1 MHVRSLE
8 PTRSGMQERNPAAA
22 FLYGTSAFRRVN
34 LSFTLVISVSGWSVD
49 TLEARA
55 LRPYTGSMHVHVHGA
70 GGPTR
75 VLKISLAVTLAYI
88 VLLVVA
94 GIRSHSLALLS
105 EAGHNL
111 SDFLALLLSLVA
123 IYFQS
128 RPANPTKTYG
138 YHRAGVLAAL
148 VNATSLVAVS
158 FLIFYEAFR
167 RMQHPEH
174 VQASVMMWVAA
185 AGVVMNGLI
194 ALLLYRSSRRSSGG
208 FGGDV
213 NLRSALLHEV
223 GDTLSTAAVIAG
235 GWAILVTGNYWI
247 DSALSFGIGALI
259 LWSGFGIV
267 RETLNILLEGTPRG
281 VALEKVEFAIRSV
294 EGVND
299 VHDLHCW
306 SIGSETRAL
315 SCHISIADIPPSV
328 SERILRDVKERLL
341 RDFHIDHTTIQF
353 EHAVCEVAHGCVIP
367 VSESEEHHH
376 HSH

>member
-1 MHVRSLE
+1 
-8 PTRSGMQERNPAAA
+8 
-22 FLYGTSAFRRVN
+22 
-34 LSFTLVISVSGWSVD
+34 
-49 TLEARA
+49 
-55 LRPYTGSMHVHVHGA
+55 MHVHVHRES
-70 GGPTR
+70 GPTR
-75 VLKISLAVTLAYI
+75 VLKISLAVTLAYT

-94 GIRSHSLALLS
+94 GIRAHSLALLS

-123 IYFQS
+123 VYFQS
-128 RPANPTKTYG
+128 RPASSTKTYG

-158 FLIFYEAFR
+158 FFIFYEAFR
-167 RMQHPEH
+167 RLQHPQH
-174 VQASVMMWVAA
+174 VHAGTMMWVAA
-185 AGVVMNGLI
+185 AGVVMNGAI
-194 ALLLYRSSRRSSGG
+194 AFLLYRSS
-208 FGGDV
+208 GDV
-213 NLRSALLHEV
+213 NIRSALLHEV

-281 VALEKVEFAIRSV
+281 MKLERVESAIRAIP
-294 EGVND
+294 GVND
-299 VHDLHCW
+299 VHDLHVW
-306 SIGSETRAL
+306 SIGSETHAL

-341 RDFHIDHTTIQF
+341 HDFRIDHTTIQF
-353 EHAVCEVAHGCVIP
+353 EHAICEVAHGCVIP
-367 VSESEEHHH
+367 VSESAEEHHH

>member
-1 MHVRSLE
+1 
-8 PTRSGMQERNPAAA
+8 
-22 FLYGTSAFRRVN
+22 
-34 LSFTLVISVSGWSVD
+34 
-49 TLEARA
+49 
-55 LRPYTGSMHVHVHGA
+55 MHVHAHGG

-94 GIRSHSLALLS
+94 GIRAHSLALLS

-123 IYFQS
+123 VYFQS
-128 RPANPTKTYG
+128 RPANSTKTYG

-158 FLIFYEAFR
+158 FFIFYEAFR
-167 RMQHPEH
+167 RLQHPEH

-185 AGVVMNGLI
+185 AGVVMNGVI
-194 ALLLYRSSRRSSGG
+194 SLLLYRSSKGS
-208 FGGDV
+208 GGDV
-213 NLRSALLHEV
+213 NIRSALLHEV
-223 GDTLSTAAVIAG
+223 GDTLSTAAVIVG
-235 GWAILVTGNYWI
+235 GWAILVTENYWI

-281 VALEKVEFAIRSV
+281 MKLEKIESAIRTIG
-294 EGVND
+294 GVND
-299 VHDLHCW
+299 VHDLHVW
-306 SIGSETRAL
+306 SIGSETHAL

-328 SERILRDVKERLL
+328 SERILRDVKECLMH
-341 RDFHIDHTTIQF
+341 DFRIVHTTIQF
-353 EHAVCEVAHGCVIP
+353 EHVVCEVAHGCVIP
-367 VSESEEHHH
+367 VGESEEHHH
-376 HSH
+376 HHSH

>member
-1 MHVRSLE
+1 MH
-8 PTRSGMQERNPAAA
+8 A
-22 FLYGTSAFRRVN
+22 
-34 LSFTLVISVSGWSVD
+34 
-49 TLEARA
+49 
-55 LRPYTGSMHVHVHGA
+55 HVHGA
-70 GGPTR
+70 GSPKR
-75 VLKISLAVTLAYI
+75 VLKISLGVTLAYI

-94 GIRSHSLALLS
+94 GIRAHSLALLS

-123 IYFQS
+123 VYLHA
-128 RPANPTKTYG
+128 RPASATKTYG

-148 VNATSLVAVS
+148 VNAVSLVAVA
-158 FLIFYEAFR
+158 FFIFYEAFR
-167 RMQHPEH
+167 RLQHPEH

-194 ALLLYRSSRRSSGG
+194 ALMLYRAAGSSAGSSAGG
-208 FGGDV
+208 SGGDV
-213 NLRSALLHEV
+213 NIRSALLHEV

-235 GWAILVTGNYWI
+235 GWAILITGNYWI
-247 DSALSFGIGALI
+247 DSALSVGIGVLI

-281 VALEKVEFAIRSV
+281 VKLESVEIAIRSID
-294 EGVND
+294 GVND

-315 SCHISIADIPPSV
+315 SCHIAIADIPPSV
-328 SERILRDVKERLL
+328 SERILRDVKDRLHHEF
-341 RDFHIDHTTIQF
+341 RIDHTTIQF

-367 VSESEEHHH
+367 VGESEGQHH